1 MRRSVSGAKRRP
13 RRGEARRALGI
24 VCALL
29 LSGSAPTDAQE
40 TQNFTISAESRDA
53 IRLLVGELLVNG
65 HSSAYDEYLAD
76 RIGPRLSGSAN
87 YARAAIWAQGQ
98 FESLRLSQVHTENWT
113 IPAAWQPKT
122 PATGRIVKPSNH
134 ELHLYS
140 VGWAPSTPPQGV
152 EADVVYVPSMDIAAL
167 NAQKTQL
174 AGAIALIDTASFGAG
189 HSADKMFPA
198 LQHLRS
204 LGIKALLV
212 PGGANGT
219 EVSDAQNF
227 SGDIDP
233 VPEVQIGTED
243 LLLIK
248 RLLRQPP
255 VRVHFWVANSIR
267 PKVPVANV
275 VAQITGSE
283 LPDQI
288 VLVGAHL
295 DSWQAG
301 TGAQD
306 NGTGVSMVLEAA
318 RGIAALH
325 RPPRRTVRF
334 VLFGG
339 EEQGLLGSAAYVRE
353 HKAELQNIDAV
364 LVADSGSE
372 PAKGWYLM
380 GRDDEKDA
388 LAVLKPLLGGLGAD
402 DVASGTDFLF
412 QSDHAPFEMNGVPSL
427 VLWTATDKY
436 EALHHKASDTF
447 DSVVQKDLSLD
458 AAIVAAT
465 AYAIA
470 DGHGRFGPYL
480 KEEEIRAMLKACDH
494 LDEFEYLHAN
504 AVLP

>member
-1 MRRSVSGAKRRP
+1 
-13 RRGEARRALGI
+13 
-24 VCALL
+24 LL
-29 LSGSAPTDAQE
+29 LSGSASASTEE
-40 TQNFTISAESRDA
+40 TRSFAISAESRDA
-53 IRLLVGELLVNG
+53 IRVLVGELLVNG
-65 HSSAYDEYLAD
+65 HSSDYDQYLAD
-76 RIGPRLSGSAN
+76 SIGPRLSGSAN
-87 YARAAIWAQGQ
+87 YARAAAWALGQ
-98 FESLRLSQVHTENWT
+98 FEALGLTQVHTENWT
-113 IPAAWQPKT
+113 IPAAWQPKA
-122 PATGRIVKPSNH
+122 PATGRIVMPSMH
-134 ELHLYS
+134 ELHIYS
-140 VGWAPSTPPQGV
+140 VGWGPSTPPKGV
-152 EADVVYVPSMDIAAL
+152 EAGVVYVSSMDIAAL
-167 NAQKTQL
+167 DTQKAEL
-174 AGAIALIDTASFGAG
+174 SGAIALIDTASFGASHG
-189 HSADKMFPA
+189 ADKVFPA

-204 LGIKALLV
+204 LGIKALLIA
-212 PGGANGT
+212 GGTNGT
-219 EVSDAQNF
+219 EVSDSQNF
-227 SGDIDP
+227 SGDIDS
-233 VPEVQIGTED
+233 VPEAQIGAED

-248 RLLRQPP
+248 RLLQQQR
-255 VRVHFWVANSIR
+255 VRVHFSITNSIR
-267 PKVPVANV
+267 PKVTVTNV

-283 LPDQI
+283 LPDQV
-288 VLVGAHL
+288 VLVGAHI

-380 GRDDEKDA
+380 GREDEKGFVA
-388 LAVLKPLLGGLGAD
+388 ALKPLLGGLGAD
-402 DVASGTDFLF
+402 DVASGTDYLF

-458 AAIVAAT
+458 AAVVAAT

-470 DGHGRFGPYL
+470 DGKERFAPYL
-480 KEEEIRAMLKACDH
+480 TAEEIRAMLKACDH
-494 LDEFEYLHAN
+494 LDEFDYLRAN
-504 AVLP
+504 GVLP